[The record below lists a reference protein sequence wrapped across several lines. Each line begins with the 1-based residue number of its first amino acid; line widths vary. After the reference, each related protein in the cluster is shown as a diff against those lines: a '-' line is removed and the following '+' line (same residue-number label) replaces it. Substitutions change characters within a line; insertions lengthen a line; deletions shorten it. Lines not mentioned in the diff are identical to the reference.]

1 MLGSSPI
8 ICYKTNKLNY
18 AILSRLISTPFVGLP
33 NLLLQKPIFPELIQ
47 YDLTPDSIVNSYS
60 KIFSEPEKYKSYVSE
75 INDAMSGKGFDIA
88 AIAIKKLL

>member
-1 MLGSSPI
+1 M
-8 ICYKTNKLNY
+8 
-18 AILSRLISTPFVGLP
+18 ISTPFVGLP

-60 KIFSEPEKYKSYVSE
+60 KIFSMPEQYQSHLLE

-88 AIAIKKLL
+88 AKAIKNLL